1 MSKAMQSIDT
11 AISST
16 GALRSGAGR
25 RTERDESGAFS
36 QLLSTRQAQAPERN
50 EARDLRESGSSL
62 PEERQQ
68 DTTGRTAERDG
79 ETPAADLDADRAT
92 GQPQPDDGTQD
103 ETSVP
108 NVAEASVESPDALHA
123 APGTD
128 AEEPAMQDVT
138 QVALAAVQ
146 SETPPD
152 IAEAADTGQKTAT
165 AVTAG
170 DAGPDN
176 MRRHAPADQVGHAV
190 REGVMQMLASR
201 ATHGNGGESL
211 ASGGNEQSASYEQP
225 AAARGAAGV
234 ASFTDA
240 LLETGTTT
248 PSARVQVPV
257 GQPGWGRAVGEQ
269 VTWFV
274 AQNIRS
280 ASLRL
285 NPQHLGPL
293 ELRLNMDGD
302 KASIAFASQHAAVR
316 DALESSLPR
325 LRDMFAEQGLNLVNV
340 NVSQRDVSGRREH
353 AADGHRNGAAARATH
368 QDEQLQITG
377 GVPGMVTAQGLVDY
391 YV

>member
-176 MRRHAPADQVGHAV
+176 VRRHAPADQLAAMAGRRLRTRQALEEDLDQAALDLEARLLGDRLVVVQWIAV
-190 REGVMQMLASR
+190 ARDL
-201 ATHGNGGESL
+201 GESL
-211 ASGGNEQSASYEQP
+211 DVPLLDG
-225 AAARGAAGV
+225 AR
-234 ASFTDA
+234 A
-240 LLETGTTT
+240 LCALSDG
-248 PSARVQVPV
+248 
-257 GQPGWGRAVGEQ
+257 GRAPGPN
-269 VTWFV
+269 FV
-274 AQNIRS
+274 N
-280 ASLRL
+280 
-285 NPQHLGPL
+285 LG
-293 ELRLNMDGD
+293 
-302 KASIAFASQHAAVR
+302 AH
-316 DALESSLPR
+316 
-325 LRDMFAEQGLNLVNV
+325 
-340 NVSQRDVSGRREH
+340 GR
-353 AADGHRNGAAARATH
+353 
-368 QDEQLQITG
+368 
-377 GVPGMVTAQGLVDY
+377 P
-391 YV
+391 